1 MRRMAPLPV
10 RPRLARLG
18 DLVRSHPGESIALVH
33 LAEMHIKRGR
43 QGGVGVEHSVD
54 T

>member
-10 RPRLARLG
+10 RLGLARLR
-18 DLVRSHPGESIALVH
+18 DLVAVAPGESMALVH

-43 QGGVGVEHSVD
+43 QKGVGVEHSVD